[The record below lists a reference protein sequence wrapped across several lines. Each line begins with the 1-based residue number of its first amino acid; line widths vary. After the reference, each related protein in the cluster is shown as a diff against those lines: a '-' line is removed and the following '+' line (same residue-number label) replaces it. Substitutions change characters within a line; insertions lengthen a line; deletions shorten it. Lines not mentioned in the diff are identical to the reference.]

1 MRGSVTCTHTHT
13 RAHAWCVY
21 LNTQAGAV
29 GQGGHTNTNAIYP
42 TPTPDI
48 IPQPHTAWQEVARE
62 GAVASILSVRSADA
76 LTQIS
81 SSPPSPSLLPPFFQL
96 PTFLLRAHF
105 RLLCSTLRIYVN
117 GRMHCTTVGTHAS
130 IYTLLA
136 LALGT
141 VRVDFLIFSLI
152 KIFIWNI

>member
-1 MRGSVTCTHTHT
+1 MHTHAHTGT
-13 RAHAWCVY
+13 RVMR
-21 LNTQAGAV
+21 V
-29 GQGGHTNTNAIYP
+29 SKHTGRCGWTGRAYKYKCNLPYP
-42 TPTPDI
+42 DTRHHHH
-48 IPQPHTAWQEVARE
+48 PHTAWQEVARE

-96 PTFLLRAHF
+96 PTFLLRTHF

-141 VRVDFLIFSLI
+141 VRVDFLYFRSLKSLFEIF
-152 KIFIWNI
+152 K